1 MPWWEMPLPFV
12 LSPYLRPVRVDGGL
26 AFDNGI
32 AARIEKVDP
41 VAERLVRALWN
52 PARAEAE
59 VESLAAEVGVEAVT
73 NAVEQLWN
81 RAMLFDSPEA
91 CEAALDDAWEAGVPT
106 VPFVDQV
113 ELTNACP
120 MRCGFCPRGIPGRM
134 KRATGF
140 LDLALFDRLLG
151 QMHARQA
158 WYRPLELHHLGES
171 LLHPS
176 IDRFVS
182 LASARGLPTE
192 LSLNPSLLAPELGAR
207 LLDAGVTRLVI
218 SLDGVDDDTLVSIRG
233 PAARYGKAE
242 RNLDALLE
250 RVAGMARPPRVV
262 IQMIALTRNAHQRE
276 AFLKRW
282 GQSDLPTVTAYLKQ
296 LDGPDPDT
304 RTESERPLVHL
315 CSYPWR
321 SVVVLWD
328 GRVVPCCRDADGEM
342 VLGDLNRQTLAEV
355 WASDAV
361 RELRRKYLTREP
373 GAVCTS
379 CAWHRTRYAAEMPR
393 RAPELAVSDP
403 LAW

>member
-1 MPWWEMPLPFV
+1 MPLPFV
-12 LSPYLRPVRVDGGL
+12 LSPYLRPVRVESGL

-32 AARIEKVDP
+32 AARVEQLDP

-52 PARAEAE
+52 PDHAETG

-73 NAVEQLWN
+73 GAVERLWN
-81 RAMLFDSPEA
+81 RAMLFDSRES
-91 CEAALDDAWEAGVPT
+91 CEAALDDAWEAGTPT
-106 VPFVDQV
+106 LPFVDQV

-120 MRCGFCPRGIPGRM
+120 MRCGFCPRGIPGKM

-151 QMHARQA
+151 QMHPRQA

-176 IDRFVS
+176 IDRFVA

-192 LSLNPSLLAPELGAR
+192 LSLNPSLLTPELGAR

-218 SLDGVDDDTLVSIRG
+218 SLDGVDDDTLVAIRG
-233 PAARYGKAE
+233 PVAKYGKAE

-282 GQSDLPTVTAYLKQ
+282 GRSGLPSVTAYIKQ

-304 RTESERPLVHL
+304 KTESERPLVHL

-342 VLGDLNRQTLAEV
+342 VLGDLNQQTLAEV

-361 RELRRKYLTREP
+361 RELRRKYLAREP
-373 GAVCTS
+373 GHACTD
-379 CAWHRTRYAAEMPR
+379 CAWHRTRYAAEMPQ
-393 RAPELAVSDP
+393 RAPDLARSDP